1 MTDNGGGVM
10 SRRWPLEQWSR
21 QILTGVLLGT
31 FLAAAGCARLPYTTQ
46 VVQEDQRVLVA
57 IQREVEPVS
66 YTHPVKL
73 SAQELRSILKGFSI
87 REQKAL
93 PLRWFEEEK
102 PPQPLFREDELN
114 VLVPHLSAAL
124 EKVGPSDRVAFSV
137 FAPGFNPAVA
147 RDTTS
152 GWIAVRDPYW
162 YLTIDHFHVQLP
174 TRQSDPYDPNY
185 PLVPAAPGDY
195 LLTFEPGRF
204 WVMDPVTKARAVNYR
219 EFLKSAE
226 SLPAR

>member
-1 MTDNGGGVM
+1 MTNNREGVM
-10 SRRWPLEQWSR
+10 SRCRSLKQR
-21 QILTGVLLGT
+21 GQQILTGVLLGT

-87 REQKAL
+87 RGKKTL
-93 PLRWFEEEK
+93 PLRWFAEEK

-114 VLVPHLSAAL
+114 VLVPHLSVAL
-124 EKVGPSDRVAFSV
+124 EKVGPSDRVAFSL

-174 TRQSDPYDPNY
+174 IQKSDWYDPNY

-204 WVMDPVTKARAVNYR
+204 WVMDPATKARAVDYR
-219 EFLKSAE
+219 AFLKSAE
-226 SLPAR
+226 SVPAQ

>member
-1 MTDNGGGVM
+1 MANNNEDVM
-10 SRRWPLEQWSR
+10 SRRRPLKQR
-21 QILTGVLLGT
+21 GQQILTRVLLGIV
-31 FLAAAGCARLPYTTQ
+31 LAAAGCARLPYTTQ
-46 VVQEDQRVLVA
+46 VVQEDQRVLVV
-57 IQREVEPVS
+57 IQREVEPVG

-73 SAQELRSILKGFSI
+73 SAQEIRSILKGFSI
-87 REQKAL
+87 REKKAL
-93 PLRWFEEEK
+93 PLRWFAEEK

-114 VLVPHLSAAL
+114 VLVPHLSVAL

-137 FAPGFNPAVA
+137 FAPGFNPAAA

-162 YLTIDHFHVQLP
+162 HLTIDHFHVQLP
-174 TRQSDPYDPNY
+174 TRKSDPYDPNY
-185 PLVPAAPGDY
+185 PLVPASPGDY

-204 WVMDPVTKARAVNYR
+204 WIIDPATKARAVDYR

>member
-1 MTDNGGGVM
+1 MTDNEESVM
-10 SRRWPLEQWSR
+10 SRRRPLKQWSKR
-21 QILTGVLLGT
+21 VLTIVLLGT

-57 IQREVEPVS
+57 IQREVVPVS

-73 SAQELRSILKGFSI
+73 SAQEIRSILKGFSI
-87 REQKAL
+87 REKKAL
-93 PLRWFEEEK
+93 PLRWFAEEK

-114 VLVPHLSAAL
+114 VLVSHLSVAL

-162 YLTIDHFHVQLP
+162 HLTIDHFHVQIP
-174 TRQSDPYDPNY
+174 TRKSDQYDPNY
-185 PLVPAAPGDY
+185 PLVPPVPGNY
-195 LLTFEPGRF
+195 LLMFEPGRF
-204 WVMDPVTKARAVNYR
+204 WVTDPARGVRAVDYR

>member
-1 MTDNGGGVM
+1 MANNNEDVM
-10 SRRWPLEQWSR
+10 SRRRPLKQR
-21 QILTGVLLGT
+21 GQQILTRVLLGIV
-31 FLAAAGCARLPYTTQ
+31 LAAAGCARLPYTTQ
-46 VVQEDQRVLVA
+46 VVQEDQRVLVV
-57 IQREVEPVS
+57 IQREVEPVG

-73 SAQELRSILKGFSI
+73 SAQEIRSILKGFSI
-87 REQKAL
+87 REKKAL
-93 PLRWFEEEK
+93 PLRWFAEEK

-114 VLVPHLSAAL
+114 VLVPHLSVAL

-137 FAPGFNPAVA
+137 FAPGFNPAAA

-162 YLTIDHFHVQLP
+162 HLTIDHFHVQLP
-174 TRQSDPYDPNY
+174 TRKSDPYDPNY

-204 WVMDPVTKARAVNYR
+204 WIIDPATKARAVDYR

>member
-1 MTDNGGGVM
+1 MTDNKGSAM
-10 SRRWPLEQWSR
+10 SRRRTLKQR
-21 QILTGVLLGT
+21 VKQILTGVLLGPL
-31 FLAAAGCARLPYTTQ
+31 LAAVGCARLPYTIQ
-46 VVQEDQRVLVA
+46 VVQEDQRVQVA

-73 SAQELRSILKGFSI
+73 SAQEIRSILKGFSI
-87 REQKAL
+87 REKKAL
-93 PLRWFEEEK
+93 PLRWFAEEK

-114 VLVPHLSAAL
+114 VLVPHLSVAL

-137 FAPGFNPAVA
+137 FAPGFNPAA
-147 RDTTS
+147 SRDTTS

-162 YLTIDHFHVQLP
+162 YLTIDHFHVQIP
-174 TRQSDPYDPNY
+174 TRKSDQYDYNY
-185 PLVPAAPGDY
+185 PLVPAPPGDY
-195 LLTFEPGRF
+195 LLLFEPRRF
-204 WVMDPVTKARAVNYR
+204 WVIDPATGARAVNYR